1 MIKGKVVTTI
11 IYFRYSGIFN
21 KLFSVCKFII
31 DRTFYG
37 KVEIIAKNFR
47 DTKCISGL
55 KSFAGREGRGTCN
68 ISWHFIERENLSK
81 KFYARR

>member
-1 MIKGKVVTTI
+1 MLLRSYIFDI
-11 IYFRYSGIFN
+11 PEFLINYFPYVNLSSIE
-21 KLFSVCKFII
+21 LFRK
-31 DRTFYG
+31 G